1 MTTKT
6 KKRSAKKGPVAETVA
21 AQVAP
26 PVPTEKV
33 LVLRSCW
40 SDMTSSHGFTWPES
54 GPVECPDWKPI
65 AFCGNGL
72 HGLLWAVGDYGLT
85 HSHDA
90 QAKWLVVEVD
100 AAEVVDLGDKV
111 KFPRGVVVFCGG
123 LAAAMNQVLFDPRH
137 PIQKAATTG
146 DRSAAATTG
155 YGSAAATTGYRSAA
169 ATTGDRS
176 AAATTGYGSA
186 AACLGVNGKARAGA
200 TGSIILTWYDEAAD
214 RRRHVVGYP
223 GEDGVK
229 PDTWYAVA
237 GGRLVETDAPGP
249 P

>member
-137 PIQKAATTG
+137 PIRK
-146 DRSAAATTG
+146 AATTG
-155 YGSAAATTGYRSAA
+155 YG
-169 ATTGDRS
+169 S

-186 AACLGVNGKARAGA
+186 AACLGVDGKARAGA

>member
-40 SDMTSSHGFTWPES
+40 SDMTSSHDFTWPAS
-54 GPVECPDWKPI
+54 GPVECPDWSPTPT
-65 AFCGNGL
+65 CGNGL

-155 YGSAAATTGYRSAA
+155 DRSAA
-169 ATTGDRS
+169 ATTGNGS

-214 RRRHVVGYP
+214 RRRHVVG
-223 GEDGVK
+223 
-229 PDTWYAVA
+229 
-237 GGRLVETDAPGP
+237 
-249 P
+249 